1 MGWRAFFLALHIVQ
15 SVIIAILLANKPFVD
30 PALYKDVKSTAD
42 ADVLNI
48 AVQLG
53 RLDLASLSLA
63 LVGLILAGSAIFA
76 YFVYGHVVERTAKR
90 ETGEIAPAIIAKI
103 LREEPQLWVKM
114 IRENPE
120 LMRSALRDANL
131 ANTSGAADISEKDAD
146 AIAAAS
152 AEDGN
157 GRNDG

>member
-1 MGWRAFFLALHIVQ
+1 MGWRAFFSALHIVQ
-15 SVIIAILLANKPFVD
+15 FVFILVLVADKPFVD
-30 PALYKDVKSTAD
+30 PALYKDVKSTGD

-53 RLDLASLSLA
+53 RLDLASMSLA

-103 LREEPQLWVKM
+103 LRDEPQLWVKM

-120 LMRSALRDANL
+120 LMRSALRDARL
-131 ANTSGAADISEKDAD
+131 AIMSGATDISERDAD

-157 GRNDG
+157 GKHDG

>member
-1 MGWRAFFLALHIVQ
+1 MGWRAFFFALHIVQ
-15 SVIIAILLANKPFVD
+15 FIFIGVLLTKKPFVD

-53 RLDLASLSLA
+53 RLDLASMSLA
-63 LVGLILAGSAIFA
+63 LVGLILAVSAVFA

-103 LREEPQLWVKM
+103 LRDEPQLWVKM

-120 LMRSALRDANL
+120 LMRSALKDAQL
-131 ANTSGAADISEKDAD
+131 ANVSGAADISEKDAD

-157 GRNDG
+157 GRHDG